1 MVKGG
6 DLVEDKYMICCYLSM
21 YMYIHVYI
29 MSCIE
34 VNIML
39 ASVFF
44 YHISKSKQKVTSTHM
59 VHKISTNQHV
69 IHPEIS
75 SIYIPTL
82 IWIFEM
88 YPNGKPMP
96 YKHSKLDSSYP
107 NPSRK
112 PEGFRR
118 ECCHKAL
125 QMPKRTA
132 IN

>member
-44 YHISKSKQKVTSTHM
+44 LSHIKIQTKSNINAYGSQNINKSACHTSRNLLYIHTYPYM
-59 VHKISTNQHV
+59 DLRDVPKWKTN
-69 IHPEIS
+69 
-75 SIYIPTL
+75 
-82 IWIFEM
+82 
-88 YPNGKPMP
+88 
-96 YKHSKLDSSYP
+96 
-107 NPSRK
+107 
-112 PEGFRR
+112 
-118 ECCHKAL
+118 AL
-125 QMPKRTA
+125 QTQQVGFILPKPIPKT
-132 IN
+132 